1 MTTVTAPTVTPAI
14 GNRILAVVR
23 LHLTNKWTVIYLPW
37 LIMLA
42 ILVLNVAIWAVVLS
56 AAAPE
61 NREEVRQNL
70 GYSGAASYMFVYMMV
85 IAVQA
90 ISITFRFAQGYS
102 VTRRDYYLGTAL
114 TFVGFSAMYAVGLS
128 LLAAIEELTDGW
140 GLGGALFTSSVFGD
154 GGWLPRA
161 FIFFVLSLFFF
172 FVGAAVAAIWVRW
185 RATGLTTFFVA
196 LAFALVG
203 LGALVTFTNSWAAVG
218 EWFVGT
224 GYIGVY
230 AWSLVPTAVAAVG
243 GYLVLRRATPQ
254 G

>member
-1 MTTVTAPTVTPAI
+1 MTTVTAPTVTPAL

-23 LHLTNKWTVIYLPW
+23 LHLTNRWTVIYLPW

-42 ILVLNVAIWAVVLS
+42 ILALNVAIWAIVLS

-70 GYSGAASYMFVYMMV
+70 GYSGAASYMFVYMIV

-90 ISITFRFAQGYS
+90 ISVTFRFAQGYS
-102 VTRRDYYLGTAL
+102 VTRRDYYLGTSVA
-114 TFVGFSAMYAVGLS
+114 FVGFSVMFAVGLS
-128 LLAAIEELTDGW
+128 ILAAIEEATDGW
-140 GLGGALFTSSVFGD
+140 GLGGKLFTSTVFGEGD
-154 GGWLPRA
+154 GLARA
-161 FIFFVLSLFFF
+161 FAFLFLALFFF

-185 RATGLTTFFVA
+185 RALGLTAFFVG
-196 LAFALVG
+196 LAFLLVG
-203 LGALVTFTNSWAAVG
+203 LGALIALTDSWVAVG
-218 EWFVGT
+218 EWFVAT
-224 GYIGVY
+224 GFLGVY
-230 AWSLVPTAVAAVG
+230 AWSLVPTAVAALT